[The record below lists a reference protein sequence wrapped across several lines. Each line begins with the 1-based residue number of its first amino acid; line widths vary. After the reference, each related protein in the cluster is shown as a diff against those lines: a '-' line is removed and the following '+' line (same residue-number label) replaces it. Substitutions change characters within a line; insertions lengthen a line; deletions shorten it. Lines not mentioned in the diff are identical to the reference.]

1 MTHYYPFYFSFWL
14 YFLFDVLE
22 ESVMKQ
28 KINIWK
34 SDMKLFFYII
44 HFGFIFY
51 MMLYALFI
59 FILINKDLVAN
70 KKKY

>member
-44 HFGFIFY
+44 NFGFIFY
-51 MMLYALFI
+51 MM
-59 FILINKDLVAN
+59 
-70 KKKY
+70 

>member
-22 ESVMKQ
+22 ESEMKQ

-34 SDMKLFFYII
+34 SNMKLFFYII

-51 MMLYALFI
+51 MM
-59 FILINKDLVAN
+59 
-70 KKKY
+70 

>member
-1 MTHYYPFYFSFWL
+1 MKKRHEVIFLYYSFW
-14 YFLFDVLE
+14 
-22 ESVMKQ
+22 
-28 KINIWK
+28 
-34 SDMKLFFYII
+34 FY
-44 HFGFIFY
+44 FY